1 MSVLSLLFGGCEMN
15 LMEKYLLKIRPK
27 KIDVYE
33 KLSDLTEDELESYEE
48 RAAIME
54 FNGNMPR
61 KEAEQKALDRILEKR
76 RPWLN

>member
-1 MSVLSLLFGGCEMN
+1 MN

-27 KIDVYE
+27 KFDIHE

-54 FNGNMPR
+54 FNGNIPR
-61 KEAEQKALDRILEKR
+61 GESERLALERILKLR
-76 RPWLN
+76 NLFSPN